1 MVEARVRRL
10 WLSRRTREGLVG
22 HRGAASRAGRQADF
36 LCSAS
41 TTLSRSDS
49 VVPPQTPYGSPTE
62 SACCRHSGW
71 TGQVPH
77 SDLATISRARLR
89 TPRSDSGEKKSSGLT
104 SRQAACDCQSHRSMS
119 GRGRRGI
126 PLDMATSLTHRER
139 GRALGE
145 NYAQLTPSSTLVV
158 SNFGPFVIAA
168 CRCGTPSG
176 NFRRKAPSVTH
187 IL

>member
-62 SACCRHSGW
+62 RACLRHSGW
-71 TGQVPH
+71 TGQVPQ

-119 GRGRRGI
+119 GAGRRGI
-126 PLDMATSLTHRER
+126 PLGMATSLTHSKR
-139 GRALGE
+139 GRALSE
-145 NYAQLTPSSTLVV
+145 NYAPRLITSSFLSRPSVD
-158 SNFGPFVIAA
+158 FVIW
-168 CRCGTPSG
+168 SW
-176 NFRRKAPSVTH
+176 RKAG
-187 IL
+187 LGGGERQ